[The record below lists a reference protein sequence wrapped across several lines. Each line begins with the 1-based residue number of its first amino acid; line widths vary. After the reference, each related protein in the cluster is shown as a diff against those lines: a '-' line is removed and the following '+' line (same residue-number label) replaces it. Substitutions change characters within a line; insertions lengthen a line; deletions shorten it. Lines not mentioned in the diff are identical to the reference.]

1 MLVNTDTLREI
12 IEMRKTT
19 LKEVEKKLGM
29 RSLEVH
35 EVGDAFDEAL
45 NVDDN
50 GSAWAI
56 FPDIPMFNYPEMGA
70 LLLYPIVIY
79 GKIISKIRPKWTRIN
94 GMNALYIMLLSTLIF
109 FYIIVSI
116 LFGRLLQ
123 S

>member
-1 MLVNTDTLREI
+1 MFVNTDTVREI

-19 LKEVEKKLGM
+19 LKDVEKTLGM

-50 GSAWAI
+50 GSVWAI

-70 LLLYPIVIY
+70 LLLYPMVIY
-79 GKIISKIRPKWTRIN
+79 GKFITMIRPKWTRIN
-94 GMNALYIMLLSTLIF
+94 GMNALLIMLLFSLIF

-116 LFGRLLQ
+116 LF
-123 S
+123 

>member
-1 MLVNTDTLREI
+1 MLVNTDMLREI
-12 IEMRKTT
+12 IDMRKTT

-29 RSLEVH
+29 RSLEVL

-56 FPDIPMFNYPEMGA
+56 FPDIPMFKYPEMGA

-94 GMNALYIMLLSTLIF
+94 GMNALFIMLLSTMIF

-116 LFGRLLQ
+116 LF
-123 S
+123 